1 MIKKLLYR
9 NQTAPDVE
17 AIPATYS
24 MNSLMSEHPLIVVSY
39 NQVVTATQVSH
50 SSPLHTLPLT
60 KDQDGAVW
68 IYSGKYWSLLQAS
81 SHAVIRDTELME
93 KSISWSRVAW
103 KGEETCLLQGLMSA
117 ATFNHQPTIG
127 LSIHPSTGH
136 FPHTELDDFLK
147 HVQWRLHNKA
157 VAVELFIFW
166 HLMLER

>member
-60 KDQDGAVW
+60 KEQDGAVW

-93 KSISWSRVAW
+93 KSIS
-103 KGEETCLLQGLMSA
+103 
-117 ATFNHQPTIG
+117 
-127 LSIHPSTGH
+127 
-136 FPHTELDDFLK
+136 
-147 HVQWRLHNKA
+147 
-157 VAVELFIFW
+157 
-166 HLMLER
+166 